1 MDTRLLKA
9 LRIRPITLL
18 APELGLDL
26 LTEDLHGAWLQ
37 DMVYGREDSTLLGHR
52 GSYKTTTLSLAISLI
67 MILYPQDS
75 IIFLRKTDDDVKEVI
90 RQVKNILQSDIMQ
103 YIARDLYG
111 RRLDMDGNAY
121 EITTGLNRDSHIKG
135 ASQLLGLGI
144 SSSITG
150 KHADRIFTDDIV
162 NVKDRASRAERE
174 QTKAQYM
181 ELENVRNRGGRI
193 YNSGTP
199 WHKEDA
205 ISTLMPNV
213 KKFDCYSTGLISPA
227 KLQEIRSRMTP
238 SLFAANYELKHI
250 ADGSGLFGPPAWHDG
265 EISAIYGGMGHVDA
279 AYGGDDYC
287 AYTILKQT
295 PDGYIGYG
303 RLWRGHI
310 DSHIREITA
319 IHRQLRA
326 GSIYCETNGD
336 KGYLARDLRSAGLMV
351 RPYAER
357 ENKYIKIS
365 TFLKRDWD
373 RIRWIQGTDP
383 KYIDQ
388 ICDYTESAQHD
399 DAPDSA
405 ASLLRAISAGPEY
418 VRNAGSTL

>member
-1 MDTRLLKA
+1 
-9 LRIRPITLL
+9 
-18 APELGLDL
+18 
-26 LTEDLHGAWLQ
+26 
-37 DMVYGREDSTLLGHR
+37 
-52 GSYKTTTLSLAISLI
+52 

-90 RQVKNILQSDIMQ
+90 RQVKNILQSDIYK
-103 YIARDLYG
+103 YIVKDLYG
-111 RRLDMDGNAY
+111 RPLELDGNAY
-121 EITTGLNRDSHIKG
+121 ELTTVLNRDSHIKG

-162 NVKDRASRAERE
+162 NIRDRASRAERE
-174 QTKAQYM
+174 ATKIQYM

-199 WHKEDA
+199 WHREDA

-213 KKFDCYSTGLISPA
+213 KRFDCYSTGLISPA

-250 ADGSGLFGPPAWHDG
+250 ADGSGLFGSPAWHDG
-265 EISAIYGGMGHVDA
+265 DISAIYGGVGHVDA
-279 AYGGDDYC
+279 AYGGDDFC
-287 AYTILKQT
+287 AYTILKKVS
-295 PDGYIGYG
+295 DGYIGYG

-310 DSHIREITA
+310 EGHIREIAAT
-319 IHRQLRA
+319 HRNLRA
-326 GSIYCETNGD
+326 GSIYVETNGD
-336 KGYLARDLRSAGLMV
+336 KGYLARDLRSAGLLV

-365 TFLKRDWD
+365 TFLKRDWA
-373 RIRWIQGTDP
+373 RIRWIQATDP
-383 KYIDQ
+383 EYIDQ
-388 ICDYTESAQHD
+388 ICDFTESAQHD

-418 VRNAGSTL
+418 IRNAGSIL

>member
-1 MDTRLLKA
+1 MDERLLKA
-9 LRIRPITLL
+9 LRTRPITLL
-18 APELGLDL
+18 APELGLGL
-26 LTEDLHGAWLQ
+26 LTEELHGAWLQ

-90 RQVKNILQSDIMQ
+90 RQVKNILSSDILR
-103 YIARDLYG
+103 YIVKDLYE
-111 RRLDMDGNAY
+111 RPLELEGNAY
-121 EITTGLNRDSHIKG
+121 ELTTGLNRDSHIKG

-150 KHADRIFTDDIV
+150 KHADKIFTDDIV

-174 QTKAQYM
+174 ATKAQYM
-181 ELENVRNRGGRI
+181 ELENVKNRGGRI
-193 YNSGTP
+193 FNSGTP
-199 WHKEDA
+199 WHREDA

-213 KKFDCYSTGLISPA
+213 KRFDCYSTGLISQE
-227 KLQEIRSRMTP
+227 KLQEIRGKMTP

-250 ADGSGLFGPPAWHDG
+250 ADGSGLFGSPAWHDG
-265 EISAIYGGMGHVDA
+265 DISAIYGGIAHVDA

-287 AYTILKQT
+287 AYTILRKVQ
-295 PDGYIGYG
+295 DGYIGYG

-310 DSHIREITA
+310 DGHIRELTA
-319 IHRQLRA
+319 IHRRLQA
-326 GSIYCETNGD
+326 GSIHCETNGD
-336 KGYLARDLRSAGLMV
+336 KGYLARDLRAAGLLV
-351 RPYAER
+351 RPDAER

-365 TFLKRDWD
+365 TFLKREWD

-383 KYIDQ
+383 EYIDQ
-388 ICDYTESAQHD
+388 ICDYTEMAQHD

-418 VRNAGSTL
+418 VRNAGNTL